1 MAYDVS
7 PYLLLPCRDLPTA
20 CKQARHARGLLITPC
35 GACALSD
42 MCKSRKRKQRPSC
55 PNLLKEIRAER
66 LPAFRGAKPLRNR
79 TAGHSS
85 NDRIGDP
92 GLKGEFSSYISR
104 PIMTVASSARL
115 F

>member
-42 MCKSRKRKQRPSC
+42 MCKSPEAQTASQLPQPVKGNTS
-55 PNLLKEIRAER
+55 RAI
-66 LPAFRGAKPLRNR
+66 
-79 TAGHSS
+79 TC
-85 NDRIGDP
+85 
-92 GLKGEFSSYISR
+92 ISR
-104 PIMTVASSARL
+104 RKAAA
-115 F
+115 